1 MSWVLITGATSHL
14 GKEIGWNLAQSGKD
28 VILHYHNHVKL
39 AEQIAKEIE
48 SLGRQTRILFGEFST
63 QSGVYS
69 FLQEYKRLNIQIE
82 AVINNVGPYMQK
94 SLLQSSIEDL
104 QAVFQTNFFASVSI
118 VKALLPDLQKSNG
131 SIIYLGFPALSRGKV
146 RKIAPGYALAKE
158 TLFVWMR
165 SLAKELLPFD
175 VTVNMVSP
183 GYVERSMSLPEA
195 STLPQGRYVT
205 CAEIATLIQYLA
217 SPAGQSI
224 TGQNIDVAGGVG
236 L

>member
-14 GKEIGWNLAQSGKD
+14 GKEIALHLAQSGKE
-28 VILHYHNHVKL
+28 VILHYHNHKKV
-39 AEQIAKEIE
+39 AEQVAKEIE
-48 SLGRQTRILFGEFST
+48 SMGRQTRILHGEFST
-63 QSGVYS
+63 RGGVHS
-69 FLQEYKRLNIQIE
+69 FLHEYKNLNIQVE
-82 AVINNVGPYMQK
+82 SVINNVGPYMQK
-94 SLLQSSIEDL
+94 SLLQSSLEDL

-118 VKALLPDLQKSNG
+118 VRKLLPDLQKSKG
-131 SIIYLGFPALSRGKV
+131 SIIYLGFPTLSRGKV
-146 RKIAPGYALAKE
+146 RRIAPGYALAKE

-183 GYVERSMSLPEA
+183 GYVELSRELPEA
-195 STLPQGRYVT
+195 STLPQGRYIT
-205 CAEIATLIQYLA
+205 CAEIATLIQYLS
-217 SPAGQSI
+217 SPASRSI

>member
-1 MSWVLITGATSHL
+1 MSWALITGATSHL
-14 GKEIGWNLAQSGKD
+14 GKEIAWHLAQSGKD
-28 VILHYHNHVKL
+28 IILHYHSHEAL
-39 AEQIAKEIE
+39 AQQMAKEIE
-48 SLGRQTRILFGEFST
+48 SIGRQTKILHGEFSS
-63 QSGVYS
+63 QWGVNS
-69 FLQEYKRLNIQIE
+69 FLQDYRKLNIQIE
-82 AVINNVGPYMQK
+82 SVINNVGPYMQK
-94 SLLQSSIEDL
+94 TLLQSSFEDL
-104 QAVFQTNFFASVSI
+104 QDVFQTNFFASVSI
-118 VKALLPDLQKSNG
+118 VKALLPDLQKSQG

-165 SLAKELLPFD
+165 SFAKELLPFD

-183 GYVERSMSLPEA
+183 GYVELSTDLPET

-205 CAEIATLIQYLA
+205 CAEIATLIQYLT
-217 SPAGQSI
+217 SPASRSI

>member
-14 GKEIGWNLAQSGKD
+14 GKEIAWHLAQSGKD
-28 VILHYHNHVKL
+28 IILHYHSHRAL
-39 AEQIAKEIE
+39 AEQMAKEIE
-48 SLGRQTRILFGEFST
+48 SMGRQTKLLYGEFSN
-63 QSGVYS
+63 QSSVHS
-69 FLQEYKRLNIQIE
+69 FLQEYKKLNIQVE
-82 AVINNVGPYMQK
+82 AIINNVGPYMQK
-94 SLLQSSIEDL
+94 SLLQSSEEDL

-118 VKALLPDLQKSNG
+118 VKALLPDLQKSSG
-131 SIIYLGFPALSRGKV
+131 CIIYLGFPALSRGRV

-165 SLAKELLPFD
+165 SLAKELLPFHI
-175 VTVNMVSP
+175 TVNMVSP
-183 GYVERSMSLPEA
+183 GYVERSLDLPEA

-205 CAEIATLIQYLA
+205 CAEIASLIQYLT
-217 SPAGQSI
+217 SPAGRSI